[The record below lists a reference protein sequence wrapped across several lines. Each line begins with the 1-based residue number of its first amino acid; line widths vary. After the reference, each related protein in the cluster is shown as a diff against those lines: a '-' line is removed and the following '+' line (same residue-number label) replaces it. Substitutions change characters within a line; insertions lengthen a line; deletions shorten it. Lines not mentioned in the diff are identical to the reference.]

1 MVIKEGR
8 RMRFLSTIA
17 ATALVAWSPAHAQT
31 LKPALDYATAA
42 KVRDGCIAWANER
55 NLKVAVAIYN
65 PDGTLVTFAQMD
77 GVPAAIVE
85 IAQWKGKSA
94 ATFERAS
101 AETADWGGPA
111 PGMATWGGGI
121 PFFAADGSALG
132 GVGTSGAKSSDDIAC
147 GEAGIAAAG
156 VKVQAP

>member
-1 MVIKEGR
+1 
-8 RMRFLSTIA
+8 MRFLSAIA
-17 ATALVAWSPAHAQT
+17 AIALAGLSPAHAQT

-42 KVRDGCIAWANER
+42 KIRDGCIAWATEH

-65 PDGTLVTFAQMD
+65 PDGTLVTSAQMD
-77 GVPAAIVE
+77 DVPAAIVD

-94 ATFERAS
+94 ATFQRTS
-101 AETADWGGPA
+101 ADTANWGGPA

-132 GVGTSGAKSSDDIAC
+132 GVGTSGAESSDDIAC

-156 VKVQAP
+156 VKAKAP